1 MESFTTF
8 FEKFVNGELP
18 PTNRRRRMLL
28 EAQYTYP
35 STGDKAIMDLYA
47 LYALW
52 WELGGGKASY
62 GYEDTNVRNYKVR
75 AKVDRYFE
83 EALVVISNTLLEES
97 KEAIAD
103 EAEHLFDD
111 ILFSNYYDGNELQKP
126 LMEIVQWF
134 KENELLKKFK
144 DAYNNGEGGRW
155 FKIFDYN
162 TTSYIFSAPFWRH
175 ANLYGGDKWVTITET
190 TRQLDNAIR
199 REKVQNLMNAFDKFM
214 DLEHNTGSLYSKL
227 KRMKVSKET
236 LDLRAGFRSAEEFK
250 PYVSPQVARLIG
262 LVR

>member
-18 PTNRRRRMLL
+18 PTNRRRRILL
-28 EAQYTYP
+28 EAQYIYP

-75 AKVDRYFE
+75 EKVDRYFE

-103 EAEHLFDD
+103 EAENIFDEYLIPSQVVVD
-111 ILFSNYYDGNELQKP
+111 
-126 LMEIVQWF
+126 WF
-134 KENELLKKFK
+134 KENDMMPKLAK
-144 DAYNNGEGGRW
+144 AYNGG
-155 FKIFDYN
+155 K
-162 TTSYIFSAPFWRH
+162 
-175 ANLYGGDKWVTITET
+175 GDMVFG
-190 TRQLDNAIR
+190 
-199 REKVQNLMNAFDKFM
+199 V
-214 DLEHNTGSLYSKL
+214 
-227 KRMKVSKET
+227 
-236 LDLRAGFRSAEEFK
+236 
-250 PYVSPQVARLIG
+250 
-262 LVR
+262 

>member
-1 MESFTTF
+1 MESFKTF
-8 FEKFVNGELP
+8 YEKFVNGELP

-62 GYEDTNVRNYKVR
+62 GYEDTNVRNYKIR
-75 AKVDRYFE
+75 EKVDRYFE

-103 EAEHLFDD
+103 EAENIFDEYLIPSQVVVD
-111 ILFSNYYDGNELQKP
+111 
-126 LMEIVQWF
+126 WF
-134 KENELLKKFK
+134 KENDMMPKLAK
-144 DAYNNGEGGRW
+144 AYNGGKGGIW
-155 FKIFDYN
+155 FSVFDYGD
-162 TTSYIFSAPFWRH
+162 TLDILSAPFWEKY
-175 ANLYGGDKWVTITET
+175 ANLYGGNKWVTITET

-199 REKVQNLMNAFDKFM
+199 RERVQNLMNAFDKFM

-236 LDLRAGFRSAEEFK
+236 LDLRAGFRSAEDFK
-250 PYVSPQVARLIG
+250 PHVSPQVAKLIG